1 MSVEI
6 GQQAPNFTLPNAQ
19 GQPVSLESLR
29 GKTTILAFFPFA
41 FSSVCTE
48 EMCTFRDAL
57 AELNDANA
65 QVIGISVDSP
75 HALRAFGEAQG
86 LRFPLLSDFNKE
98 ASSAGSLRRF
108 VASPGS
114 IGRCGLRRKNTND
127 RQPTLEKHGSQG
139 VASQRRGHCSS
150 LEASTGSWSC

>member
-1 MSVEI
+1 MSAEI
-6 GQQAPNFTLPNAQ
+6 GQQAPNFSLPSTQ
-19 GQPVSLESLR
+19 GEPVSLESLR

-48 EMCTFRDAL
+48 EMCAFRDAL

-98 ASSAGSLRRF
+98 ASSAFGVLNPLLAGKFQGVANRATF
-108 VASPGS
+108 V
-114 IGRCGLRRKNTND
+114 IDKNGKIAYAKVHPID
-127 RQPTLEKHGSQG
+127 RQPATEEVFEVLRK
-139 VASQRRGHCSS
+139 
-150 LEASTGSWSC
+150 L

>member
-1 MSVEI
+1 MSAEI
-6 GQQAPNFTLPNAQ
+6 GQQAPNVTLLNTQ

-48 EMCTFRDAL
+48 EMCAFRDSL

-65 QVIGISVDSP
+65 QVVGISVDSP

-86 LRFPLLSDFNKE
+86 LSFSLLSDFNKE
-98 ASSAGSLRRF
+98 TSQAFGVLNPMLAGKF
-108 VASPGS
+108 
-114 IGRCGLRRKNTND
+114 
-127 RQPTLEKHGSQG
+127 QG
-139 VASQRRGHCSS
+139 VANRATFV
-150 LEASTGSWSC
+150 LDKN